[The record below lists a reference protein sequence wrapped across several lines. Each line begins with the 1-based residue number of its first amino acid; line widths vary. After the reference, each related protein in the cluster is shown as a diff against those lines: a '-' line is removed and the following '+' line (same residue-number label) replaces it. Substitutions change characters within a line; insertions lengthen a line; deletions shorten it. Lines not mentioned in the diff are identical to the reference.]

1 MTRIQANLLLLL
13 AAAIWGGGFVAQST
27 AMDHLEA
34 NWFNALRFGIAA
46 IVLAPFALIEAKRSP
61 TPLSSRDI
69 KNFIIIGVLLFAA
82 QTAQQFGL
90 KTTTVTNASFLTGLY
105 VVIVPVM
112 AVLFLKQRPHWIIWP
127 AALTALI
134 GIFLLSG
141 GSISALSVGDGLT
154 IVCAGFFAV
163 QILLTGRIIQGLS
176 RPLALAGIQFAVTA
190 LLCTLAAALL
200 EPITLANI
208 ENSLTQILYGGLL
221 SSGLAFSLQI
231 IGQRYTS
238 SSQAAIFMSS
248 EALFGALLGALIL
261 HESLPPS
268 GYFGCALM
276 FLAMLAVELVPEW
289 GKSRALDS

>member
-46 IVLAPFALIEAKRSP
+46 IVLAPFALVEARRSP

-69 KNFIIIGVLLFAA
+69 KNFVIIGVLLFAA

>member
-1 MTRIQANLLLLL
+1 MTRVQANLLLLL

-46 IVLAPFALIEAKRSP
+46 IVLAPFALIEAKRSR
-61 TPLSSRDI
+61 TPLSARDI
-69 KNFIIIGVLLFAA
+69 KNFVIIGVLLFAA

-112 AVLFLKQRPHWIIWP
+112 GVLFLKQRPHWIVWP
-127 AALTALI
+127 AALAALL

-141 GSISALSVGDGLT
+141 GSITALSSGDGLT
-154 IVCAGFFAV
+154 ILCAGFFAV

-190 LLCTLAAALL
+190 VLCTLAAATL

-208 ENSLTQILYGGLL
+208 DNSLTQILYGGLL

-261 HESLPPS
+261 HESLPPI

-289 GKSRALDS
+289 GKTRALNS

>member
-46 IVLAPFALIEAKRSP
+46 IVLAPFALVEARRSP

-69 KNFIIIGVLLFAA
+69 KNFVIIGVLLFAA

-248 EALFGALLGALIL
+248 EALFGALLGAVIL
-261 HESLPPS
+261 HESLPAS